1 VAAKQILPQLGLDS
15 YSCPHCGAI
24 SQQTWFKGY
33 LVSMDRDKKPTIEKY
48 DPTHHLAIK
57 NERTRTPEEVS
68 EHKRQLGYLNRL
80 EKNRLTFKSNRHSI
94 STSSEMVNFAFSHCF
109 ACSGF
114 GIWVR
119 GELIFPDS
127 KIAFVPHDDMSP
139 EIRSD
144 FEEAAAIVVK
154 SPRGAAALLRLC
166 IQKLI
171 VELGQ
176 PGDNLNTDIRS
187 LVEQGKI
194 SGAIQQAL
202 DVVRVVGNNAV
213 HPGTID
219 FNDDK
224 TVAIN
229 LFGLVNLIVEAAIA
243 TPKHIK
249 AMYEAVVPETVRKA
263 IKKQDEPKA

>member
-1 VAAKQILPQLGLDS
+1 MAAKQIVPQLGLDS

-24 SQQTWFKGY
+24 SQQTWFKGF
-33 LVSMDRDKKPTIEKY
+33 LVSTNRDQKPTVEKY
-48 DPTHHLAIK
+48 EPTFHLAIK
-57 NERTRTPEEVS
+57 NARTKKPEEAS
-68 EHKRQLGYLNRL
+68 EHKRQLDYLNRF
-80 EKNRLTFKSNRHSI
+80 EKNRLTYKSKRHTT
-94 STSSEMVNFAFSHCF
+94 STSAEMVNFAFSHCF

-144 FEEAAAIVVK
+144 FEEAAAIVPK

-166 IQKLI
+166 IQKLA

-176 PGDNLNTDIRS
+176 PGENLNVDIRS
-187 LVEQGKI
+187 LVGQGRI

-224 TVAIN
+224 TVAVN

-249 AMYEAVVPETVRKA
+249 AMYEAVVPETTRKA
-263 IKKQDEPKA
+263 IEKQDEP